1 MGMALQDILERE
13 ETLLKL
19 NDMTNEAKADELSRR
34 GFKDFSNPYTRVTVA
49 HIKNC
54 CLEIAQWK
62 DEQLEHTRNDAKDL
76 YNEISAC
83 IGNLVKGRLDKNGI
97 IESNALAQMESLM
110 VKTEQ
115 FLLTI

>member
-1 MGMALQDILERE
+1 
-13 ETLLKL
+13 
-19 NDMTNEAKADELSRR
+19 MTNEEKAQE
-34 GFKDFSNPYTRVTVA
+34 
-49 HIKNC
+49 ICEKNKQFHVEC
-54 CLEIAQWK
+54 SSLECYMSALDMAQWK
-62 DEQLEHTRNDAKDL
+62 DEQLEHTRNDARDL

-97 IESNALAQMESLM
+97 RESNALVQMECLM

>member
-1 MGMALQDILERE
+1 MGVVLQDILERE
-13 ETLLKL
+13 EILLKP
-19 NDMTNEAKADELSRR
+19 NDMNDLEKAKEISDIYMPDT
-34 GFKDFSNPYTRVTVA
+34 GFTREDLHYA
-49 HIKNC
+49 AM
-54 CLEIAQWK
+54 EMAQWK
-62 DEQLEHTRNDAKDL
+62 DEQLKHTRNEARDL

-97 IESNALAQMESLM
+97 RESNALAQMESLM